1 MIDEAT
7 IAFAHRLADAAGEV
21 IRPFFRKRIDVIN
34 KGATGPKPIFDP
46 VTEADRRSE
55 DAIRRLIKAERP
67 QDAILGEEHGHE
79 TGTSG
84 LTWVLDPID
93 GTRAFITGRHTWGTL
108 IALCEGD
115 KPVLGIIDQPI
126 LRERFIGHERG
137 STLISQEGTRRI
149 ETRPCSSLST
159 AVVSTT
165 HPWGYFSR
173 GERQAFESVCEA
185 SRMSYFGGD
194 CYAYALL
201 AMGFIDVIIEGRLAP
216 WDVAALIPV
225 IENAGGIVTDWNGK
239 PLEHG
244 GRVIAS
250 GDKRAH
256 AEAIKILSQSMESTP
271 ASPKRK
277 KRVAGSD

>member
-7 IAFAHRLADAAGEV
+7 IAFAHRLADAAGDV
-21 IRPFFRKRIDVIN
+21 IRPFFRKRIDVID

-55 DAIRRLIKAERP
+55 EAIRRLIKKERP
-67 QDAILGEEHGHE
+67 KDAILGEEHGHE
-79 TGTSG
+79 PGSSG
-84 LTWVLDPID
+84 RTWVLDPID

-126 LRERFIGHERG
+126 LRERFVGHEG
-137 STLISQEGTRRI
+137 GASLISEEGTKPI
-149 ETRPCSSLST
+149 ATRPCSSLST

-173 GERQAFESVCEA
+173 SERLAFESVCEA
-185 SRMSYFGGD
+185 ARMSYFGGD

-216 WDVAALIPV
+216 WDFAALVPV
-225 IENAGGIVTDWNGK
+225 IENAGGIVTDWEGK

-244 GRVIAS
+244 GRVIAA
-250 GDKRAH
+250 GDRRVLD
-256 AEAIKILSQSMESTP
+256 EAVKILSRSLETAST
-271 ASPKRK
+271 APKRK
-277 KRVAGSD
+277 KRIAR